1 MNELSQIGKAVN
13 IINRLLPL
21 LDEAERNLSSARNW
35 SIFDVLGGGFIV
47 DLFKHSKLSKA
58 QGNMEQVNSLMNEL
72 SCILR
77 GINIPADC
85 TMEVGNFVTFADFLF
100 DGFFVDAYVTSKIMG
115 SIDQVRKMKTKL
127 SDLKKYLLETK

>member
-1 MNELSQIGKAVN
+1 MNELSQNGKAVN

-35 SIFDVLGGGFIV
+35 SFFDVLGGGFIV

>member
-1 MNELSQIGKAVN
+1 MNELSQNGKAVN

-127 SDLKKYLLETK
+127 SHLKKYLLETK

>member
-1 MNELSQIGKAVN
+1 MNELSQNGKAVN

>member
-1 MNELSQIGKAVN
+1 MNELSQNGKAVN

-85 TMEVGNFVTFADFLF
+85 TMEVGNFVTFAVKKVQFLI
-100 DGFFVDAYVTSKIMG
+100 VLKINC
-115 SIDQVRKMKTKL
+115 
-127 SDLKKYLLETK
+127 

>member
-1 MNELSQIGKAVN
+1 MNELSQNGKAVN

-85 TMEVGNFVTFADFLF
+85 TMEVANFVTFADFLF

>member
-1 MNELSQIGKAVN
+1 MNELSQNGKAVN

-21 LDEAERNLSSARNW
+21 LDEAERNLSRARNW

>member
-1 MNELSQIGKAVN
+1 MNELSQNGKAVN
-13 IINRLLPL
+13 IINQLLPL

>member
-1 MNELSQIGKAVN
+1 MNELSQNGKAVN

-127 SDLKKYLLETK
+127 SYLKKYLLETK

>member
-1 MNELSQIGKAVN
+1 MNELSQNGKAVN

-35 SIFDVLGGGFIV
+35 SIFDVLGGGFFV

>member
-1 MNELSQIGKAVN
+1 MNELSQNGKAVN
-13 IINRLLPL
+13 LINRLLPL

>member
-1 MNELSQIGKAVN
+1 MNELSQNGKAVN

-100 DGFFVDAYVTSKIMG
+100 DGFFVDAYVTSQIMG